1 MKNKSKKIIMCVK
14 LKNSYSFGKS
24 FEMLLKFIL
33 IVKIVWIK
41 ENLWKM
47 MRIKWVEK
55 KNRII
60 VTIFYSNSYFSQ

>member
-24 FEMLLKFIL
+24 FEMLLKFTL

>member
-24 FEMLLKFIL
+24 FEMLLKFVL

-60 VTIFYSNSYFSQ
+60 VTIFNSNSYFSQ

>member
-60 VTIFYSNSYFSQ
+60 VTIFNSNSYFSQ